1 MPVDDV
7 EPEVVLALNDEV
19 LEALSVQAVHEE
31 AGSVLVDVLTAG
43 VLDNDEPQ
51 APHVAGSVETTI
63 EAVLLVEVLTAGVLL
78 VEDQT
83 AQVLGSAEVEVFTAG
98 VLELE
103 LDQTAHVA
111 GSVLVCTAGVLEVA
125 LSHWP
130 HAVELAEVA
139 ITGVGNPAH
148 NVSNF
153 PTWSSSV
160 QLTNWW
166 TIRDT
171 DLDLAVSIGVAT
183 NSGNRSSNR

>member
-1 MPVDDV
+1 MGYV
-7 EPEVVLALNDEV
+7 EPEVVLTLTDEV
-19 LEALSVQAVHEE
+19 LEALSVQAVQDE
-31 AGSVLVDVLTAG
+31 AGSLLVDVFTAG
-43 VLDNDEPQ
+43 VLDEDDEPQ

-63 EAVLLVEVLTAGVLL
+63 EGVLLVEVLTAGVLL

-103 LDQTAHVA
+103 LFDDQTAHVA

-130 HAVELAEVA
+130 HAVELTEVA

-153 PTWSSSV
+153 RSTSSSM
-160 QLTNWW
+160 
-166 TIRDT
+166 
-171 DLDLAVSIGVAT
+171 
-183 NSGNRSSNR
+183 